1 MVDVDHQATQLC
13 FSASWMY
20 TRIPRSTGGRRHGRI
35 QRGRGGNMGSGGM
48 TVAQPL
54 DIFVEPHEA
63 ARLAAEITL
72 LFCDEGLRLKRTKA
86 GSP

>member
-1 MVDVDHQATQLC
+1 MVV
-13 FSASWMY
+13 
-20 TRIPRSTGGRRHGRI
+20 
-35 QRGRGGNMGSGGM
+35 GGNMGSGGM